1 MDNLWYILNI
11 QVKGFYLRTESII
24 QIICIWESWGWS
36 LFTVQELNVP
46 NNGNSRIVTGISMG
60 RNPTESCHQTS
71 LPDFTY
77 IFLASPY
84 VPNSLLC
91 DSILVTKEVSS
102 KITCVQRGPLILVP
116 KTCLILSPC
125 ISLLHSITG
134 LSTCEVMKTR
144 FGSKIQNTYIIFKD
158 VLDLPVLMALSR

>member
-1 MDNLWYILNI
+1 MDNLWYILNR

-24 QIICIWESWGWS
+24 QIICIWESWEWS
-36 LFTVQELNVP
+36 LFTVQELDVP
-46 NNGNSRIVTGISMG
+46 SDGNSRIVMGISMG
-60 RNPTESCHQTS
+60 RNPAESCHQTP
-71 LPDFTY
+71 LPVLAY
-77 IFLASPY
+77 IFSALPY
-84 VPNSLLC
+84 VPNSLLR
-91 DSILVTKEVSS
+91 DSVLITKEVSS
-102 KITCVQRGPLILVP
+102 KITCVQRAPHILVP

-134 LSTCEVMKTR
+134 LSPCEVMKTR